1 MDRTREQ
8 HEPEPNFS
16 FAAPTD
22 VVTRPTYMPMVAP
35 SSSRPSTLQFDGPR
49 GHHALLL
56 TPNDYSKLLL
66 STPELDA
73 RARGYTTPDLINAL
87 AAQCNTDGQSSPS
100 EFDRIEHC
108 LYDVC
113 LVF

>member
-1 MDRTREQ
+1 MDHTREK
-8 HEPEPNFS
+8 HEPESNFS

-22 VVTRPTYMPMVAP
+22 AVNRPTYMAMLPQ

-49 GHHALLL
+49 GHHALML

-87 AAQCNTDGQSSPS
+87 AAQCNADGQSSPS
-100 EFDRIEHC
+100 EFD
-108 LYDVC
+108 
-113 LVF
+113 